1 VKRELL
7 IDFTFHVSRFMQ
19 PLFASRFTF
28 YAAAIHLP
36 QGKRSTQM
44 IEMVETKA
52 PIYRVE
58 LTDDEIQAIQSLTK
72 AITARYDSVEEH
84 DFLCEAVTY
93 AQELPRSLRA
103 RLNAFRLAEP
113 SGICLVTGY
122 PIDDRQ
128 IGPTPAHWKAKPVPA
143 PTLREDLF
151 FFLCAALLGDPIGWA
166 TQQDGYILHDV
177 MPIKGHE
184 QEQLGTGSEV
194 LLTWHTEDAFHP
206 YRADYIGLM
215 CLRNPDQV
223 ETTYAMLDQLPLDAA
238 TVQRLFE
245 PRFLIRPD
253 ESHLPK
259 NRSGAQRD
267 LGASEELLRRSYAR
281 INQMNRAP
289 EKIAVFSGDP
299 ASPYA
304 RLDPYFMDRVADDP
318 AAMAALDT
326 LVAVIDAQI
335 RGLALQP
342 GEIMFIDNAKVVH
355 GRVPFTA
362 RYDGSDRW
370 LHRLNIAR
378 DLRKSRDA
386 RRSAEARII
395 F

>member
-1 VKRELL
+1 MVE
-7 IDFTFHVSRFMQ
+7 T
-19 PLFASRFTF
+19 
-28 YAAAIHLP
+28 
-36 QGKRSTQM
+36 
-44 IEMVETKA
+44 VETKA
-52 PIYRVE
+52 PVYRVE
-58 LTDDEIQAIQSLTK
+58 LTDDEIMAIQLLTK
-72 AITARYDSVEEH
+72 AIAARYDSIEEH

-93 AQELPRSLRA
+93 AQDLPRSLRA

-113 SGICLVTGY
+113 AGICLVTGY
-122 PIDDRQ
+122 PIDDLL
-128 IGPTPAHWKAKPVPA
+128 IGPTPAHWKVKQPPS
-143 PTLREDLF
+143 PTLNADLF
-151 FFLCAALLGDPIGWA
+151 FFLCASLLGDPIGWA

-223 ETTYAMLDQLPLDAA
+223 ETTYAVIDSLPLDDA
-238 TVQRLFE
+238 TMQLLFE
-245 PRFLIRPD
+245 RRFLIRPD

-259 NRSGAQRD
+259 NRSGMQRD
-267 LGASEELLRRSYAR
+267 LGASDDLLRRSYAR
-281 INQMNRAP
+281 IEQMNSAP
-289 EKIAVFSGDP
+289 EKVAVFSGDP

-318 AAMAALDT
+318 AAMAALDR

-335 RGLALQP
+335 SGIALGP
-342 GEIMFIDNAKVVH
+342 GEIIFIDNYKVVH
-355 GRVPFTA
+355 GRVPFKA

-386 RRSAEARII
+386 RHAASSRII